1 MTTTD
6 TTDTTTT
13 DTTTTDAATT
23 ETALD
28 ADDTDDTDTC
38 GRDAWAWCPC
48 RRHERQR
55 ARLVSAMTGRE

>member
-1 MTTTD
+1 MIAPD
-6 TTDTTTT
+6 TTP

-28 ADDTDDTDTC
+28 ADDTTTTDTC

-55 ARLVSAMTGRE
+55 ARLVVYLRADMK